1 MTIRNIL
8 AAAALGLLATA
19 ACAANPPQAFDV
31 AITVDDLPRHGSP
44 TPGMSREAIARTY
57 LAALKTH
64 GVPQAWGFVNAV
76 GVVREPDSEI
86 VLKLWRE
93 AGYPLGNHTWS
104 HVNLD
109 QVGVDAFEQNVV
121 QGEPILRHYMAGQDW
136 HTLRFPFLVAG
147 NAQHHAPIM
156 AWLRE
161 QHYRIADVSISF
173 DDWSYTEA
181 YNRCLGN
188 GDSEAIAQ
196 LKSRYLAGVDTA
208 IERMK
213 KLSDALYGH
222 LIPQVL
228 LSHGGGFTATMAEA
242 TLGRL
247 QAAGAHFVTLEQAEG
262 DPAYDETAP
271 DAANGLLLER
281 VARQRAVDLSA
292 LDLPPMPD
300 PGELQTVCPLAPA
313 PAPSATPQAAP
324 KRPLMGQ

>member
-1 MTIRNIL
+1 MTIQNIF

-57 LAALKTH
+57 LAALKAH
-64 GVPQAWGFVNAV
+64 GVPQAWGFVNAI

-93 AGYPLGNHTWS
+93 AGYPLGNHTYS

-109 QVGVDAFEQNVV
+109 QAGVAAFEQNVV
-121 QGEPILRHYMAGQDW
+121 EGEAILRRYMPGQDW

-147 NAQHHAPIM
+147 NPQHHAPVQ
-156 AWLRE
+156 AWLKA
-161 QHYRIADVSISF
+161 QHYRIADVSVSF

-181 YNRCLGN
+181 YNRCLAN
-188 GDSEAIAQ
+188 GDSDAVQQ
-196 LKSRYLAGVDTA
+196 LKSRYLGGVDIA

-213 KLSDALYGH
+213 KLSDVLYGH

-228 LSHGGGFTATMAEA
+228 LTHGGGFTATLANA
-242 TLGRL
+242 TLDRL
-247 QAAGAHFVTLEQAEG
+247 QAAGARFVTLEQAEA
-262 DPAYDETAP
+262 DPAYDETGP
-271 DAANGLLLER
+271 DAANGMLLER
-281 VARQRAVDLSA
+281 VARERGTDLAA
-292 LDLPPMPD
+292 LDLPPMPE
-300 PGELQTVCPLAPA
+300 PNALQSVCPI
-313 PAPSATPQAAP
+313 TEKPQAPVAPTTTP
-324 KRPLMGQ
+324 KRPIMGQ